1 MRPTFER
8 PEMYLLLFAA
18 ALLGAAAETLDFCV
32 DDGTWTTVA
41 GSGAWAFGSSYG
53 GEDCLLEPT
62 RANGGGARAWTDGR
76 SWGDAATTFRV
87 INTNLRRQAGV
98 YARLAALG
106 FATNADADKLLA
118 KFTGYGCFLYVDN
131 DGTAASGGG
140 TLRLVRG
147 DYDSHAVLATSDA
160 VVWRRDVWAD
170 VTLRAVGG
178 ALSCAYVPSD
188 GAAATEVA
196 ADDSTYASGAVGAN
210 VYRQET
216 TGGARNYYFERV
228 EIDAPRRRRRAAAA
242 PGPAAATP
250 APTPRPSAAAP
261 GPAAPRRANA
271 AAHAGADAAADS
283 RRPRG
288 GRTRRRAAAALAAV
302 RAVVRS

>member
-1 MRPTFER
+1 
-8 PEMYLLLFAA
+8 MYLLLFAA

-32 DDGTWTTVA
+32 DDGTWTTA
-41 GSGAWAFGSSYG
+41 SGSSYG

-140 TLRLVRG
+140 RLRLVRG
-147 DYDSHAVLATSDA
+147 DYDDHAVLAESDD

-178 ALSCAYVPSD
+178 ALSCSYVPSD

-196 ADDSTYASGAVGAN
+196 ADDSTYASGAVGVN

-216 TGGARNYYFERV
+216 NGGARNYYFERV
-228 EIDAPRRRRRAAAA
+228 EIDALA
-242 PGPAAATP
+242 P
-250 APTPRPSAAAP
+250 
-261 GPAAPRRANA
+261 
-271 AAHAGADAAADS
+271 
-283 RRPRG
+283 
-288 GRTRRRAAAALAAV
+288 
-302 RAVVRS
+302 